1 MIEDTFRH
9 KGLRERLCEELRA
22 KGITDNAV
30 LEAVKKVPRHF
41 FIDSSMDSLAY
52 EDRALPIACG
62 QTISHPHTVAFQTQ
76 LLGVKRND
84 KILEIGTGSGYQA
97 CILAAM
103 GARVLTIERHNEL
116 YLRAQQPIAQLK
128 YFVRTFLGDGYMGLP
143 TAAPFDKILITCGAP
158 IIPPALLAQLKTG
171 GVMVIPVGNDD
182 YEMRR
187 ITKISDSEIKE
198 EAFGNFS
205 FVPMLEKVQGVKN
218 SFL

>member
-1 MIEDTFRH
+1 MEDTFRH
-9 KGLRERLCEELRA
+9 KGLREQLCEDMRA
-22 KGITDNAV
+22 KGITDEAV
-30 LEAVKKVPRHF
+30 LQALKTVPRHF
-41 FIDSSMDSLAY
+41 FVDPSLDSLAY

-97 CILAAM
+97 CVLAAM

-116 YLRAQQPIAQLK
+116 YQKAQQPIKRLK
-128 YFVRTFLGDGYMGLP
+128 YFVRTFLGDGYKGLS

-158 IIPPALLAQLKTG
+158 MIPPDLLAQLKIG
-171 GVMVIPVGNDD
+171 GIMVIPVGNEE

-198 EAFGNFS
+198 ESFGNFS
-205 FVPMLEKVQGVKN
+205 FVPMLEKVSGVKK
-218 SFL
+218 SIV